1 MIASLP
7 ETRLT
12 LFLVK
17 NWLENDGEFSPF
29 SKSSFTRSTTLAP
42 NKKEVADATA
52 NATEVKVF
60 KFNIVAIFLQIEY
73 YRSY

>member
-1 MIASLP
+1 
-7 ETRLT
+7 
-12 LFLVK
+12 
-17 NWLENDGEFSPF
+17 
-29 SKSSFTRSTTLAP
+29 LAP

-52 NATEVKVF
+52 NATEVKVL